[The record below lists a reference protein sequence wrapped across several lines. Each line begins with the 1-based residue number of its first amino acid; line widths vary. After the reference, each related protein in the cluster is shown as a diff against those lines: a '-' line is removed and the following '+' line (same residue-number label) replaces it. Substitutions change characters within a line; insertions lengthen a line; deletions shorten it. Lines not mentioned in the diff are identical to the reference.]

1 MSNVVCIFLKY
12 VWVKKYM
19 KICVILF
26 KNWKYIAK
34 MFYQTD
40 PKVCLSLVAGS
51 GCLPFFHCSIFIS
64 HPSLFVGST
73 LNFHKVGVV
82 ETEKEVFFLAKMQ
95 NWLSNFHIFSFQSF
109 NFQFCQFS
117 PLTFNFCQFKAPLL
131 LLLLTK
137 NES

>member
-12 VWVKKYM
+12 VWMKKYM
-19 KICVILF
+19 KMCVILF

-34 MFYQTD
+34 IFYQTG

-64 HPSLFVGST
+64 HPPLFVGST

-82 ETEKEVFFLAKMQ
+82 ETEKEFFFLAKMQ
-95 NWLSNFHIFSFQSF
+95 NWLSNFHRFSFQSF
-109 NFQFCQFS
+109 NFKFCQFS
-117 PLTFNFCQFKAPLL
+117 PLTFNFCQFLRL
-131 LLLLTK
+131 RYCRCYCCH
-137 NES
+137 